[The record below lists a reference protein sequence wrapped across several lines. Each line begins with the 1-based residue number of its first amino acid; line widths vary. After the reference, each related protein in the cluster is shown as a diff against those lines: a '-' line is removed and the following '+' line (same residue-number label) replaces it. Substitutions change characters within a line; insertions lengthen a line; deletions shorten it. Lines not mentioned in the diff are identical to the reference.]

1 MVLVHDN
8 SKICDPLAVV
18 MTELCA
24 LQPSGFDFLVFS
36 PQELQGY
43 LWPKQAVVDRLPIR
57 HYMMRLFVP
66 TST

>member
-43 LWPKQAVVDRLPIR
+43 LWPKHIMDPENWTADGGDLS
-57 HYMMRLFVP
+57 Y
-66 TST
+66 T